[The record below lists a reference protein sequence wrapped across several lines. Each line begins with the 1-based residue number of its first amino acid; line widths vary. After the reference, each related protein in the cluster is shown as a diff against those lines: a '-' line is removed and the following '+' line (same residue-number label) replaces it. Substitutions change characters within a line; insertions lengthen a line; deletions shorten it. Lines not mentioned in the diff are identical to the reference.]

1 MAEKAT
7 ILVIDDNTTN
17 LNILLDYLNELS
29 YRVLIAPSG
38 EQALQRLQYARP
50 DVILLDIMM
59 PGIDGFE
66 TCRRLKA
73 DDTTKDI
80 PVIFMTALT
89 ETVDKVRGFSVGG
102 VDYITKPF
110 QHEEVL
116 ARVKTHLTIRKL
128 QQELR
133 QQNETLERYA
143 EMLAQKNDEL
153 KAKNAELDEK
163 NSQLNLLNADKDK
176 FFSIIAHDL
185 RNPIGALR
193 ELPQLIAENLD
204 NYSKDELRRLITMQ
218 RDAARN
224 LFELLENLLTWSRM
238 QRGLIEFNPEP
249 IQVSALV
256 QRSIALLTPSAA
268 QKAITLTQA
277 VNPSL
282 LGMADHKMIDAV
294 VRNLISNAI
303 KFTNS
308 GGTIEVSG
316 NDDGAFMTIAVKDD
330 GVGIGEQFLPKLFR
344 IDEQYRRTG
353 TANERGTGL
362 GLILCKEFVER
373 NGGEIRVESKIGNG
387 STFSFTLPKI
397 ALD

>member
-73 DDTTKDI
+73 DDATKDI

-143 EMLAQKNDEL
+143 EMLAQKNEEL

-163 NSQLNLLNADKDK
+163 NNQLNLLNADKDK

-193 ELPQLIAENLD
+193 ELPQIIAENLD
-204 NYSKDELRRLITMQ
+204 NYSKDELRRLIAMQ

-238 QRGLIEFNPEP
+238 QRGLIDFNPEP
-249 IQVSALV
+249 IQISALV
-256 QRSIALLTPSAA
+256 QRSIALLMPSAA
-268 QKAITLTQA
+268 QKTITLTQA

-282 LGMADHKMIDAV
+282 LGMADHKMVDAV

-303 KFTNS
+303 KFTNQ

-316 NDDGAFMTIAVKDD
+316 KDDGAFMTIAVKDN
-330 GVGIGEQFLPKLFR
+330 GVGIGEKFLPKLFR

-373 NGGEIRVESKIGNG
+373 NGGEIRVESEVGNG

>member
-268 QKAITLTQA
+268 QKAITLTQT

-303 KFTNS
+303 KFTNQ

-316 NDDGAFMTIAVKDD
+316 NDDGAFMTIAVKDN

>member
-204 NYSKDELRRLITMQ
+204 NYSKDELRRLIAMQ

-238 QRGLIEFNPEP
+238 QRGLIDFNPEP
-249 IQVSALV
+249 IQISALV
-256 QRSIALLTPSAA
+256 QRSIALLMPSAA
-268 QKAITLTQA
+268 QKTITLTQA

-282 LGMADHKMIDAV
+282 LGMADHKMVDAV

-303 KFTNS
+303 KFTNQ

-316 NDDGAFMTIAVKDD
+316 KDDGAFMTIAVKDN
-330 GVGIGEQFLPKLFR
+330 GVGIGEKFLPKLFR

-373 NGGEIRVESKIGNG
+373 NGGEIRVESEVGNG

>member
-73 DDTTKDI
+73 DDATKDI

-303 KFTNS
+303 KFTNQ
-308 GGTIEVSG
+308 GGTIDVSG

>member
-249 IQVSALV
+249 IQISALV

-303 KFTNS
+303 KFTNQ
-308 GGTIEVSG
+308 GGTIDVSG

>member
-1 MAEKAT
+1 M
-7 ILVIDDNTTN
+7 IDDNTTN

-316 NDDGAFMTIAVKDD
+316 NDDGAFMTIAVKDN

>member
-73 DDTTKDI
+73 DDATKDI

-163 NSQLNLLNADKDK
+163 NGQLNLLNADKDK

-238 QRGLIEFNPEP
+238 QRGLIDFNPEP

-256 QRSIALLTPSAA
+256 QRSIALLMPSAA

-303 KFTNS
+303 KFTNQ

-373 NGGEIRVESKIGNG
+373 NGGEIRVESKVGNG
-387 STFSFTLPKI
+387 SIFSFTLPKI
-397 ALD
+397 ALN

>member
-316 NDDGAFMTIAVKDD
+316 NDDGAFMTIAVKDN

>member
-73 DDTTKDI
+73 DDATKDI

-249 IQVSALV
+249 IQISALV

-303 KFTNS
+303 KFTNQ
-308 GGTIEVSG
+308 GGTIDVSG

>member
-73 DDTTKDI
+73 DDATKDI

-316 NDDGAFMTIAVKDD
+316 NDDGAFMTIAVKDN

>member
-249 IQVSALV
+249 IQVSALA

-316 NDDGAFMTIAVKDD
+316 NDDGAFMTIAVKDN

>member
-73 DDTTKDI
+73 DDATKDI

-163 NSQLNLLNADKDK
+163 NGQLNLLNADKDK

-238 QRGLIEFNPEP
+238 QRGLIDFNPEP

-256 QRSIALLTPSAA
+256 QRSIALLMPSAA

-303 KFTNS
+303 KFTNQ

-316 NDDGAFMTIAVKDD
+316 NDDGAFMTIAVKDN

-373 NGGEIRVESKIGNG
+373 NGGEIRVESKVGNG

-397 ALD
+397 ALN

>member
-303 KFTNS
+303 KFTNQ

-316 NDDGAFMTIAVKDD
+316 NDDGAFMTIAVKDN

>member
-282 LGMADHKMIDAV
+282 LGLADHKMIDAV

-316 NDDGAFMTIAVKDD
+316 KDDGAFMTIAVKDD

>member
-249 IQVSALV
+249 IQISALV

-303 KFTNS
+303 KFTNQ

-316 NDDGAFMTIAVKDD
+316 NDDGAFMTIAVKDN

>member
-204 NYSKDELRRLITMQ
+204 NYGKDELRRLITMQ

-294 VRNLISNAI
+294 VRNLIYDAI
-303 KFTNS
+303 KFTSS

-316 NDDGAFMTIAVKDD
+316 NDDGAVMTIAVKDN

>member
-204 NYSKDELRRLITMQ
+204 NYGKDELRRLITMQ

-316 NDDGAFMTIAVKDD
+316 NDDGAFMTIAVKDN